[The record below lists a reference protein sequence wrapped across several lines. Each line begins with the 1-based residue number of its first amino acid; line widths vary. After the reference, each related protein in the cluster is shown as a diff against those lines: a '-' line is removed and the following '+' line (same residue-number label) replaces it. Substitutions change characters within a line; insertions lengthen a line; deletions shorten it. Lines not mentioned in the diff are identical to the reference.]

1 VLRLKNDIALMS
13 RLLFSLMNE
22 NSSYS
27 IKEYRE
33 EPDPRDND
41 YLIISF
47 TAYER
52 GPYSPIRKFSMSS
65 LKIMKSNILMNRH
78 RSFCV
83 NSFLNQNFTKNPEI
97 CCAFYYSELLIL
109 SR

>member
-13 RLLFSLMNE
+13 RLLLSLMNE

-27 IKEYRE
+27 IKEYTE
-33 EPDPRDND
+33 EPDPRDNN

-52 GPYSPIRKFSMSS
+52 GPYSPIQR
-65 LKIMKSNILMNRH
+65 ILME
-78 RSFCV
+78 FI
-83 NSFLNQNFTKNPEI
+83 KNNEVDFINEPSTDR
-97 CCAFYYSELLIL
+97 FV
-109 SR
+109 

>member
-1 VLRLKNDIALMS
+1 MSHLVLRLKNDIALMS

-33 EPDPRDND
+33 EPDPRDNN

-52 GPYSPIRKFSMSS
+52 GPYSPIQRILREFIKNNEVEYLNESS
-65 LKIMKSNILMNRH
+65 TDR
-78 RSFCV
+78 FV
-83 NSFLNQNFTKNPEI
+83 
-97 CCAFYYSELLIL
+97 
-109 SR
+109 